1 MPAPDPTEA
10 FAWTAERGIQP
21 GAVGVPV
28 RQITADW
35 NSPVVHEAL
44 LQKGIGRR
52 AGRLHA
58 QVQGAAAERRDAGV
72 HLLRRITD
80 VTWKSRWTDV
90 VDVKDLHLADL
101 IRQAEK
107 HHRDRKTA
115 PLPGDDSSGD
125 RGALCQEYNRAPRA
139 CTSLETYTPIMTC
152 CHDEDIHNR
161 IPRFPEAIICDLV
174 SDIVSVPRSTS
185 VSVEHQHQTTTSN
198 HEELARTTNT

>member
-1 MPAPDPTEA
+1 MPALDPNEA

-28 RQITADW
+28 RQITANW

-44 LQKGIGRR
+44 LQKSIGRR

-80 VTWKSRWTDV
+80 VTWKSRWADFV
-90 VDVKDLHLADL
+90 EVKDLHLADL

-107 HHRDRKTA
+107 PHRDRKTA

-125 RGALCQEYNRAPRA
+125 RGALSQEYGSEPRA
-139 CTSLETYTPIMTC
+139 YTSHETSTPNLNMLPRRRYT
-152 CHDEDIHNR
+152 
-161 IPRFPEAIICDLV
+161 
-174 SDIVSVPRSTS
+174 
-185 VSVEHQHQTTTSN
+185 
-198 HEELARTTNT
+198 

>member
-1 MPAPDPTEA
+1 M
-10 FAWTAERGIQP
+10 
-21 GAVGVPV
+21 PV

-80 VTWKSRWTDV
+80 VTWKSRWTDF

-139 CTSLETYTPIMTC
+139 CTSPETYTPIMTC

-161 IPRFPEAIICDLV
+161 IPRFPDALICDLV

-198 HEELARTTNT
+198 HEELARTTYT